1 MPLLARTARTMCTRQ
16 VRNRATLGGNVA
28 SGGPD
33 RSLPPA
39 LLALDAKVTLAS
51 ESGERELALD
61 DFLAPFGTTNLGP
74 DEIVTGVTVPLVRGF
89 ADFTQVGP
97 RNAQYF
103 PTAAVALVMDED
115 ARNVRIGL
123 ANGADR
129 ACRSPEAEEFAG
141 STIDWAGRTVRDEVA
156 VGFGR
161 LVSEHSDPPGDLT
174 ATSDYRRHTLGV
186 MASPRPAPSFRGH
199 AMSDETQPDHAG
211 TTELAPD
218 ERVSYTLR
226 INGEDHRIDDAWYFE
241 DLLRVLRY
249 RARTDRHQVRLRAR
263 PVRGLHGAG
272 RRGARRRV
280 PGARCRCGRLRHP
293 RPSRATT
300 GPTASSRSSRS
311 ASCAMGP
318 CNAGTARPGS

>member
-1 MPLLARTARTMCTRQ
+1 MLISSPRLVVAETLEEVLRARADRGDAQVVCGGTEVVADRNLGAIDPPGYVSLRRVAELQDVTTDGTVMRIGAGVTIARLLQNPIADAVPLLARTARTMCTRQ

-174 ATSDYRRHTLGV
+174 ATSDYRRHALGV
-186 MASPRPAPSFRGH
+186 MATRA
-199 AMSDETQPDHAG
+199 
-211 TTELAPD
+211 
-218 ERVSYTLR
+218 LR
-226 INGEDHRIDDAWYFE
+226 RAFE
-241 DLLRVLRY
+241 DM
-249 RARTDRHQVRLRAR
+249 
-263 PVRGLHGAG
+263 P
-272 RRGARRRV
+272 
-280 PGARCRCGRLRHP
+280 
-293 RPSRATT
+293 
-300 GPTASSRSSRS
+300 
-311 ASCAMGP
+311 
-318 CNAGTARPGS
+318 